1 MDCQQHFSGARF
13 LQDLTRG
20 WLQAQAPVTPSAG
33 SESYLSHVWPM
44 GAAATTPDRIMLLCP
59 TTASLERLR
68 DARVVGTA
76 CGYAPDRCFSA
87 VSDDLVIPSLPADVK
102 AATRAHLVVLPL
114 DSCTSGPGARS
125 RIDAFFGAIPAA
137 STAAATW
144 GGNDAT
150 PLAAAAAAAADASL
164 RRPVFIVVA
173 NMATTHPEQVSF
185 VRRYID
191 ERLEAAALLDDGS
204 AAADDGGTVPGSLG
218 SLGPLAIQPQVVL
231 LLHLSAEQLTFRPIY
246 HATAVGWSAVYADAW
261 GEWAAQRRSV
271 ESGGVSES
279 KGNDAAA
286 EAASEVDALAREEGE
301 EDALPWVRMLF
312 GLGTNMS
319 VEAVR
324 ATFSGRVR
332 EALRAAIGA
341 CCFPRLAEGRRRV
354 VPPGLTAS
362 LRAYS
367 PGSTP
372 SQAQA
377 WVRGMLEERSYIEA
391 ALVDAFAQ
399 VCASA

>member
-1 MDCQQHFSGARF
+1 
-13 LQDLTRG
+13 
-20 WLQAQAPVTPSAG
+20 
-33 SESYLSHVWPM
+33 
-44 GAAATTPDRIMLLCP
+44 MLLCP

-68 DARVVGTA
+68 DARVVGAA

-87 VSDDLVIPSLPADVK
+87 VSDDLVIPRLPANVK

-114 DSCTSGPGARS
+114 DSCTSGPGARF
-125 RIDAFFGAIPAA
+125 RIDAFFGAIPQA

-144 GGNDAT
+144 GGNEAI
-150 PLAAAAAAAADASL
+150 PQAADAAAAAADASL
-164 RRPVFIVVA
+164 RRPVLVVVA

-191 ERLEAAALLDDGS
+191 ECLEAAALPDDSSS
-204 AAADDGGTVPGSLG
+204 AVDEGGAATGA
-218 SLGPLAIQPQVVL
+218 LGPLAIQPQVVL

-261 GEWAAQRRSV
+261 GEWAGQPAQRRSI

-279 KGNDAAA
+279 KGNDNAQ
-286 EAASEVDALAREEGE
+286 AASEIVTLAREG

-312 GLGTNMS
+312 GLGTNVS

-341 CCFPRLAEGRRRV
+341 CCFPRLVEGRRKV

-399 VCASA
+399 VRVRALEREILARPYPLHS